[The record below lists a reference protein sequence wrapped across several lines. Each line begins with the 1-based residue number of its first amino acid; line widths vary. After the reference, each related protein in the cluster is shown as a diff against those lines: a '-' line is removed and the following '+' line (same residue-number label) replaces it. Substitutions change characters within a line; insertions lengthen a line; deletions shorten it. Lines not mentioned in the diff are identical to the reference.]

1 MFVKIK
7 ILIAVLSVESG
18 FRFLTD
24 NLASAA
30 AAVEAFFTALADIYK
45 VHILPPPKILDP
57 PDFVK
62 SSDLGHDRRG
72 AGNIQSLPSLDESK
86 HQPVSQPHK
95 VHAVARQ
102 SQLRTE

>member
-7 ILIAVLSVESG
+7 ILITLLSVESG

-30 AAVEAFFTALADIYK
+30 AAVEAFLTALADIYK

-57 PDFVK
+57 PDFFKMLSPSFLVILRFFLPPDGLE
-62 SSDLGHDRRG
+62 SSGRLVGRIST
-72 AGNIQSLPSLDESK
+72 NF
-86 HQPVSQPHK
+86 HQNPW
-95 VHAVARQ
+95 
-102 SQLRTE
+102 